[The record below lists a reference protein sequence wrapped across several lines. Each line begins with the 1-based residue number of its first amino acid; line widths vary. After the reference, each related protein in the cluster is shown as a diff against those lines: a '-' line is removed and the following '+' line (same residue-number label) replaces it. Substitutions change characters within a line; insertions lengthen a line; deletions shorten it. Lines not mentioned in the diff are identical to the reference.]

1 MNDSSGIYL
10 EEKKK
15 KRILATMWRK
25 KSFTK
30 GHIPNDSMAMFA
42 IVRKTNEVLFR
53 DMSTGWVIVEVA
65 S

>member
-1 MNDSSGIYL
+1 M